1 MDVGRIQNLWAEA
14 QSSMSAL
21 QKTQGETSRID
32 ALEKL
37 TSLARALENPKD
49 AILKL
54 SYTVSKCHP
63 RCIMLLMN

>member
-54 SYTVSKCHP
+54 SYTVSECYSRYKM
-63 RCIMLLMN
+63 MLIY